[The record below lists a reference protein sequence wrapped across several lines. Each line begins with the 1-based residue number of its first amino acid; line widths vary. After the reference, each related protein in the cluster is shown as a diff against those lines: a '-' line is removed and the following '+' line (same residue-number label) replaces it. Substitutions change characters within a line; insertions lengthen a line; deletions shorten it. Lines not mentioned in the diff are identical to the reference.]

1 MSFEW
6 SEVEVGQVCN
16 ITSSKR
22 IFAHEYV
29 ERGVPFY
36 GSKEIIDKAL
46 GTYPDT
52 TVFIS
57 NARFAEIA
65 AKFGY
70 PEEGDLLLSSVG
82 NRAGIPYVIKDE
94 GKFYFKDGNLT
105 WFKEFNGL
113 NSSFLCHWMKSAI
126 GQSSL
131 HSIMIGSAQ
140 KALTI
145 TGLLKLRICL
155 PSIRQQERIVAI
167 LNALDDRIT
176 LLRETNVTLEAIAQ
190 ALFKSWFVDF
200 DPVRAKLEGRTPEGM
215 DEVTAALFPDGF
227 EVSELGLIPRG
238 WRIGKLEDIL
248 ALRSERTSPNVETA
262 LLPYV
267 PIDSIPSKNPFLNGF
282 KSGEEANSSLVLF
295 CKDDILFGAM
305 RPYFHKVCQAPFN
318 GVTRA
323 TVFALRSKNARAAA
337 YALFVAFQEC
347 TVAYATQ
354 HSEGSTIPYAK
365 WPNSFEKMPLL
376 LPPKEIQE
384 GFSLVVS
391 ELIEKAN
398 SSNQQSQ
405 TLATLR
411 DTLLPRLISGQLRL
425 PEVES
430 LTEESVV

>member
-1 MSFEW
+1 MSSEW

-46 GTYPDT
+46 GTYSDT

-57 NARFAEIA
+57 NERFAEIA

-176 LLRETNVTLEAIAQ
+176 LLRETNATLEAIAQ

-200 DPVRAKLEGRTPEGM
+200 DPVRAKLEGLTPEGM
-215 DEVTAALFPDGF
+215 DEATAALFPDAF
-227 EVSELGLIPRG
+227 EESELGLVPRG
-238 WRIGKLEDIL
+238 WRVSTVGQSFVLTMGQSPPGDTYSTDDNGLPFYQGRTDFGFRFPTKRMYCSAPTRIAEIGDTLVSVRAPVGDVNMAIERCCVGRGVASVRHPEDYRSFTFYAMRGLGQRFENFDSEGTIFGSINKKDFQALPVIAPKLSVL
-248 ALRSERTSPNVETA
+248 AAYDEVAS
-262 LLPYV
+262 
-267 PIDSIPSKNPFLNGF
+267 PIDARIVEN
-282 KSGEEANSSLVLF
+282 EEQ
-295 CKDDILFGAM
+295 M
-305 RPYFHKVCQAPFN
+305 R
-318 GVTRA
+318 
-323 TVFALRSKNARAAA
+323 
-337 YALFVAFQEC
+337 
-347 TVAYATQ
+347 
-354 HSEGSTIPYAK
+354 
-365 WPNSFEKMPLL
+365 
-376 LPPKEIQE
+376 
-384 GFSLVVS
+384 
-391 ELIEKAN
+391 
-398 SSNQQSQ
+398 

-411 DTLLPRLISGQLRL
+411 DTLLLRLISGQLRF
-425 PEVES
+425 PET
-430 LTEESVV
+430 L